1 MKVTFKDDCTRVV
14 KVMQQIFIVKSPFDK
29 IDWHKK
35 ECANQLIRSNRLK
48 RKKAKPQTM
57 NLKTKIEIT
66 GHSKVQSSDEM
77 QSLSQSQS
85 LVCDHQKQMQ
95 GEDHDGCAL
104 ALLVRSKFNGK
115 ATKMLVMLKIF
126 ASIQYSNYVIG
137 DWQV

>member
-1 MKVTFKDDCTRVV
+1 
-14 KVMQQIFIVKSPFDK
+14 
-29 IDWHKK
+29 
-35 ECANQLIRSNRLK
+35 
-48 RKKAKPQTM
+48 M

-95 GEDHDGCAL
+95 GEDHDGRVL
-104 ALLVRSKFNGK
+104 AQLAKPKFNGK

>member
-1 MKVTFKDDCTRVV
+1 
-14 KVMQQIFIVKSPFDK
+14 
-29 IDWHKK
+29 
-35 ECANQLIRSNRLK
+35 
-48 RKKAKPQTM
+48 M

>member
-1 MKVTFKDDCTRVV
+1 M
-14 KVMQQIFIVKSPFDK
+14 
-29 IDWHKK
+29 
-35 ECANQLIRSNRLK
+35 
-48 RKKAKPQTM
+48 
-57 NLKTKIEIT
+57 
-66 GHSKVQSSDEM
+66 QSSGKI
-77 QSLSQSQS
+77 QNLSQSQS

-104 ALLVRSKFNGK
+104 AQLVKAKFNGK